1 MSLIVNYV
9 QWSIDH
15 GLGMVDLL
23 CGGEAFKDRL
33 ATDVVTLHS
42 VIGARTVK
50 GSLALLAD
58 DMRQR
63 LRQRHNRDAIQAKPD

>member
-1 MSLIVNYV
+1 MGLIFSYV

-23 CGGEAFKDRL
+23 CGGEAFKDKL
-33 ATDVVTLHS
+33 ATDVVTLRS
-42 VIGARTVK
+42 VIGAGTVR

-58 DMRQR
+58 DVRQKFQ
-63 LRQRHNRDAIQAKPD
+63 QRRNRDTAPAEPE